1 MQGMVVKAGN
11 SGKRTNKSYTKRF
24 KSDDDFM
31 VAKQTPFFWVQN
43 S

>member
-1 MQGMVVKAGN
+1 MVVKAGN

-24 KSDDDFM
+24 KSYDDSM
-31 VAKQTPFFWVQN
+31 VAKQTTFFWIQD